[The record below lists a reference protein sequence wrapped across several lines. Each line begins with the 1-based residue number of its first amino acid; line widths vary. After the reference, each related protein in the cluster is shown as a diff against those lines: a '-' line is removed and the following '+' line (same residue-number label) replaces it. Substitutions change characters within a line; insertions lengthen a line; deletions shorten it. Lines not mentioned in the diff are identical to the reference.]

1 MPLATLVSR
10 RFLGDCV
17 ERALKTFLQTFLA
30 LSGLAAATDI
40 ADVSWRAALAA
51 SGIAAGT
58 SVITSMLSVLQ
69 ADSISP
75 ASLVPPEG

>member
-1 MPLATLVSR
+1 MALSTLFTR
-10 RFLGDCV
+10 RFLADAT

-40 ADVSWRAALAA
+40 ADVSWQAALMA

-58 SVITSMLSVLQ
+58 SVITSALSVLQ
-69 ADSISP
+69 SDSISP
-75 ASLVPPEG
+75 ASVVPPV

>member
-1 MPLATLVSR
+1 MKALATR
-10 RFLGDCV
+10 RFWYDAG

-30 LSGLAAATDI
+30 LSGLAAATDL
-40 ADVSWRAALAA
+40 ASVSWQAAATA

-58 SVITSMLSVLQ
+58 SVLTSILSILQ

>member
-1 MPLATLVSR
+1 MSLVTLTTR
-10 RFLGDCV
+10 RFWADAL
-17 ERALKTFLQTFLA
+17 ERCLKTFLQTFLA
-30 LSGLAAATDI
+30 LSGLAAATDL
-40 ADVSWRAALAA
+40 ASVSWEAAVTA

-58 SVITSMLSVLQ
+58 SVLTSILSILQ

>member
-1 MPLATLVSR
+1 MSLATLVSR
-10 RFLGDCV
+10 RFLADAL

-40 ADVSWRAALAA
+40 ADVSWQAALMA

-58 SVITSMLSVLQ
+58 SVITSALSVLQ
-69 ADSISP
+69 PDSISP
-75 ASLVPPEG
+75 ASVVPPV

>member
-1 MPLATLVSR
+1 MSLATIASW
-10 RFLGDCV
+10 RFIQDAT

-40 ADVSWRAALAA
+40 ADVSWQAAFMA
-51 SGIAAGT
+51 SALAAGT
-58 SVITSMLSVLQ
+58 SVATSMLSVLQ

>member
-10 RFLGDCV
+10 RFLADAV
-17 ERALKTFLQTFLA
+17 ERALKTFLQTFLS

-58 SVITSMLSVLQ
+58 SVITSALSVLQ